1 MDAIPIILL
10 LSKSLG
16 GCSMPAVTPERW
28 TDLPRL
34 ADAPDHLL
42 DRAVEHI
49 VTAPSLLEGAG
60 FPIRRPWPSREIGFR
75 QADPFLLLDHM
86 GAVEYA
92 PGEAKG
98 APWHP
103 HRGFETVTY
112 IIDGAFEHH
121 DSQGGG
127 GYISNGD
134 TQWMTA
140 GSGILHDEMPP
151 DELVDTG
158 GLFHGIQLWVN
169 LPQKLKWTP
178 PRYQS
183 LESSLVTLVASQA
196 GDALVRIIA
205 GELGGFRGP
214 GVTWTPITVIH
225 ATLEASAKVRLAW
238 PSHFNALSY
247 VLEGTGTVGGA
258 GVMVREGQ
266 GIEFGSGGALTVAT
280 GPTPEGP
287 HHRLELL
294 IMGGVPI
301 NEPIASYGPF
311 VMNTHADIV
320 KAFEDYQ
327 SGRMGTVPA
336 TRMRSTHE
344 PRRS

>member
-1 MDAIPIILL
+1 
-10 LSKSLG
+10 
-16 GCSMPAVTPERW
+16 MPAITPEQW
-28 TDLPRL
+28 TTLQRVVEPLDGV
-34 ADAPDHLL
+34 ADRP
-42 DRAVEHI
+42 VERV

-60 FPIRRPWPSREIGFR
+60 FPVRRPWPSQNIGFR
-75 QADPFLLLDHM
+75 EADPFLLLDHM

-112 IIDGAFEHH
+112 IMDGAFEHH

-140 GSGILHDEMPP
+140 GAGILHDEMPP
-151 DELVDTG
+151 QELVRSG

-169 LPQKLKWTP
+169 LPQRLKWTP

-183 LESSLVTLVASQA
+183 LEASQVTLLASER
-196 GDALVRIIA
+196 GDALLRIIA
-205 GELGGFRGP
+205 GELAGYAGP

-225 ATLEASAKVRLAW
+225 ATLEPDARLCIPWPDNFNALAYVLAGNGSVGSTSVLVHEGQGVHFGPGGSLTVNASAKPAG
-238 PSHFNALSY
+238 PS
-247 VLEGTGTVGGA
+247 
-258 GVMVREGQ
+258 R
-266 GIEFGSGGALTVAT
+266 
-280 GPTPEGP
+280 
-287 HHRLELL
+287 RLEVLL
-294 IMGGVPI
+294 LGGVPI
-301 NEPIASYGPF
+301 REPIASYGPF

-320 KAFEDYQ
+320 QAFEDYQ
-327 SGRMGTVPA
+327 SGRMGSIPA
-336 TRMRSTHE
+336 QYLSVDGSDASRHT
-344 PRRS
+344 

>member
-1 MDAIPIILL
+1 
-10 LSKSLG
+10 
-16 GCSMPAVTPERW
+16 MPAVTPEQW
-28 TDLPRL
+28 TAL
-34 ADAPDHLL
+34 ARVPEPGPDV
-42 DRAVEHI
+42 VERPVERV

-60 FPIRRPWPSREIGFR
+60 FPVRRPWPSREIGFK

-112 IIDGAFEHH
+112 IMDGAFEHH

-140 GSGILHDEMPP
+140 GAGILHDEMPP
-151 DELVDTG
+151 EELVRSG

-169 LPQKLKWTP
+169 LPQRLKWTP

-183 LESSLVTLVASQA
+183 LGSQEVTLVASER
-196 GDALVRIIA
+196 GDALLRIIA
-205 GELGGFRGP
+205 GDLAGYNGP
-214 GVTWTPITVIH
+214 GSTWTPVTVIH
-225 ATLEASAKVRLAW
+225 ASLEPGARLRLPW
-238 PSHFNALSY
+238 PKSFNALAY
-247 VLEGTGTVGGA
+247 VLAGSGTVGPA
-258 GVMVREGQ
+258 GVLVREGQ
-266 GIEFGSGGALTVAT
+266 GVEFGPGAALTMTASPSPES
-280 GPTPEGP
+280 PTN
-287 HHRLELL
+287 RLEILL
-294 IMGGVPI
+294 LGGEPI
-301 NEPIASYGPF
+301 HEPIASYGPF

-320 KAFEDYQ
+320 QAFEDYQ
-327 SGRMGTVPA
+327 SGRMGSIPA
-336 TRMRSTHE
+336 THLERAHGSE
-344 PRRS
+344 PDNP

>member
-1 MDAIPIILL
+1 
-10 LSKSLG
+10 
-16 GCSMPAVTPERW
+16 MPAVNPEKW
-28 TDLPRL
+28 TDLARVPEPPENV
-34 ADAPDHLL
+34 PD
-42 DRAVEHI
+42 RSVEQI

-60 FPIRRPWPSREIGFR
+60 FPVRRPWPSRELGFR

-140 GSGILHDEMPP
+140 GAGILHDEMPP
-151 DELVDTG
+151 EKLVQSG

-169 LPQKLKWTP
+169 LPQRLKWTP

-183 LESSLVTLVASQA
+183 LDSSGVTCVASFH
-196 GDALVRIIA
+196 GDALLRIIA
-205 GELGGFRGP
+205 GELTGHRGP
-214 GVTWTPITVIH
+214 GNTWSPVTVIH
-225 ATLEASAKVRLAW
+225 ATLDPSAKLRIPW
-238 PSHFNALSY
+238 PDEFNALVY
-247 VLEGTGTVGGA
+247 VLSGNGTAGPEGVLI
-258 GVMVREGQ
+258 REGQ
-266 GIEFGSGGALTVAT
+266 GVQFGPGGALTVTASPHPG
-280 GPTPEGP
+280 GPTGQ
-287 HHRLELL
+287 LDIL
-294 IMGGVPI
+294 ILGGKPI
-301 NEPIASYGPF
+301 REPIASYGPF
-311 VMNTHADIV
+311 VMNTHAEIV
-320 KAFEDYQ
+320 QAFEDYQ
-327 SGRMGTVPA
+327 SGKMGSIPA
-336 TRMRSTHE
+336 TLITSQSDESDHA
-344 PRRS
+344 

>member
-1 MDAIPIILL
+1 
-10 LSKSLG
+10 
-16 GCSMPAVTPERW
+16 MPAVTPERW
-28 TDLPRL
+28 TALPRVPEPPETV
-34 ADAPDHLL
+34 ADRP
-42 DRAVEHI
+42 VER
-49 VTAPSLLEGAG
+49 VVSAPSLLEGAG
-60 FPIRRPWPSREIGFR
+60 FPVRRPWPTREIGFR
-75 QADPFLLLDHM
+75 EADPFLLLDHM

-140 GSGILHDEMPP
+140 GAGILHDEMPP
-151 DELVDTG
+151 EELVRTG

-183 LESSLVTLVASQA
+183 LESSQVTLVASER
-196 GDALVRIIA
+196 GDSLLRIIA
-205 GELGGFRGP
+205 GDLAGYQGP
-214 GVTWTPITVIH
+214 GATWTPITVIH
-225 ATLEASAKVRLAW
+225 ASLEPHARLRIPW
-238 PSHFNALSY
+238 PEHFNALAY
-247 VLEGTGTVGGA
+247 VLTGSGAIGPA
-258 GVMVREGQ
+258 GVLIREGQ
-266 GIEFGSGGALTVAT
+266 GVMFGQGGAITIAAS
-280 GPTPEGP
+280 PQPEGP
-287 HHRLELL
+287 SGRLEILM
-294 IMGGVPI
+294 MGGEPI
-301 NEPIASYGPF
+301 REPIASYGPF

-320 KAFEDYQ
+320 QAFEDYQ
-327 SGRMGTVPA
+327 SGRMGTIPA
-336 TRMRSTHE
+336 THLKTSDE
-344 PRRS
+344 PDNT

>member
-1 MDAIPIILL
+1 
-10 LSKSLG
+10 
-16 GCSMPAVTPERW
+16 MPAVTPENW
-28 TDLPRL
+28 TLLTRVPEPPSTV
-34 ADAPDHLL
+34 PD
-42 DRAVEHI
+42 RPVERI
-49 VTAPSLLEGAG
+49 TTAPSLLEGAG
-60 FPIRRPWPSREIGFR
+60 FPVRRPWPSRDIGFR

-112 IIDGAFEHH
+112 IMDGAFEHH

-140 GSGILHDEMPP
+140 GAGILHDEMPP
-151 DELVDTG
+151 EELVRTG

-183 LESSLVTLVASQA
+183 LESSHVKLVASER
-196 GDALVRIIA
+196 GDALLRIIA
-205 GELGGFRGP
+205 GDLQGHHGP
-214 GVTWTPITVIH
+214 GVTWTPVTVIH
-225 ATLEASAKVRLAW
+225 ASLEPSARLRIPW
-238 PSHFNALSY
+238 PENFNALAY
-247 VLEGTGTVGGA
+247 VLAGSGSAGPA
-258 GVMVREGQ
+258 GVLIREGQ
-266 GIEFGSGGALTVAT
+266 GVLFGAGEALTISAS
-280 GPTPEGP
+280 PNPEGP
-287 HHRLELL
+287 TNRLEVLL
-294 IMGGVPI
+294 MGGEPI
-301 NEPIASYGPF
+301 REPIASYGPF

-320 KAFEDYQ
+320 QAFEDYQ

-336 TRMRSTHE
+336 TQLKTDESDDTDNA
-344 PRRS
+344 